1 MRFRAEVLIT
11 LKSGVLDTQGKAV
24 STSLRRLG
32 HQGLDEVRIG
42 RVASVV
48 LEASSAEDCV
58 ARAKGRSLVTVEPQI
73 QDRPGGKVLVLPPDA
88 GYGVVEEP
96 LANVM

>member
-32 HQGLDEVRIG
+32 HQGLEEVRIG

-48 LEASSAEDCV
+48 LEASSAED
-58 ARAKGRSLVTVEPQI
+58 ARRQVEAMCRDLLVNDI
-73 QDRPGGKVLVLPPDA
+73 I
-88 GYGVVEEP
+88 EEARIG
-96 LANVM
+96 LKAL

>member
-32 HQGLDEVRIG
+32 HQGLEEVRIG

-48 LEASSAEDCV
+48 LEASSTED
-58 ARAKGRSLVTVEPQI
+58 ARRQVEAMCRDLLVNDI
-73 QDRPGGKVLVLPPDA
+73 I
-88 GYGVVEEP
+88 EEARIG
-96 LANVM
+96 LEAL

>member
-32 HQGLDEVRIG
+32 HQGLEEVRIG

-48 LEASSAEDCV
+48 LEASSAED
-58 ARAKGRSLVTVEPQI
+58 ARRQVEAMCRDLLVNDI
-73 QDRPGGKVLVLPPDA
+73 I
-88 GYGVVEEP
+88 EEARIG
-96 LANVM
+96 LEAL

>member
-24 STSLRRLG
+24 STSLRHLG
-32 HQGLDEVRIG
+32 HQGLEEVRIG

-48 LEASSAEDCV
+48 LEASSTED
-58 ARAKGRSLVTVEPQI
+58 ARRQVEAMCRDLLVNDI
-73 QDRPGGKVLVLPPDA
+73 I
-88 GYGVVEEP
+88 EEARIG
-96 LANVM
+96 LEAL

>member
-32 HQGLDEVRIG
+32 HQGLEEVRIG

-48 LEASSAEDCV
+48 LEASSTED
-58 ARAKGRSLVTVEPQI
+58 ARRQVEAMCRDLLVNDI
-73 QDRPGGKVLVLPPDA
+73 I
-88 GYGVVEEP
+88 EEARIG
-96 LANVM
+96 LKAL